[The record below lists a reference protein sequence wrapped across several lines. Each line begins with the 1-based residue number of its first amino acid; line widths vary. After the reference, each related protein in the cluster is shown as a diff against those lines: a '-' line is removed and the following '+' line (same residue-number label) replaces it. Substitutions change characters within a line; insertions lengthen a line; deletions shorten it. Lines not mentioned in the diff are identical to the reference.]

1 MTSNVSSPG
10 EVWLFASN
18 AANFDA
24 EEAFTTQDEIWWS
37 ETTNAHVQ
45 LGDTVFLYAT
55 KPTQALTHQC
65 IVTETGLPDGKSSW
79 TNKAARK
86 ARVHKTWMALQLVRV
101 LDSNERRLLGLSA
114 MENAGLPG
122 PVRGRRRASQGI
134 LDLLGQ
140 VLLAPTT
147 PPVEDSAAE
156 RYPTEKLLVRKFA
169 DRMDQG
175 DYSVSD
181 LETSSPDRYAN
192 QKTRG
197 SAQRAFANRVKSDY
211 GYACAL
217 TGINTP
223 HFLVASHIVPWSE
236 DHTIRLDPTNGIC
249 LSTLV
254 DRAFEDGYLRIAPD
268 GVVHVNHSKVGA
280 DQALAQELMPYDG
293 VKLRKPTKFPPNP
306 KWLQRRWNAGAKS
319 SIHPGP

>member
-1 MTSNVSSPG
+1 MTPNVSSPG

-24 EEAFTTQDEIWWS
+24 EEAFTTEDEIWWS
-37 ETTNAHVQ
+37 ETTNAHVK

-55 KPTQALTHQC
+55 KPTQALTHKC
-65 IVTETGLPDGKSSW
+65 VVTATGLPDGKSSW
-79 TNKAARK
+79 TNKKAQK
-86 ARVHKTWMALQLVRV
+86 AREHKTWMALRLVHV
-101 LDSNERRLLGLSA
+101 LKSTERKLLSLSA
-114 MENAGLPG
+114 MKNAGLPG
-122 PVRGRRRASQGI
+122 PVQGRRRAPQGI
-134 LDLLGQ
+134 LDLLDQ
-140 VLLAPTT
+140 ILLTPTT
-147 PPVEDSAAE
+147 PPVDDSAAE
-156 RYPTEKLLVRKFA
+156 RYPTEKQLVRKFA

-175 DYSVSD
+175 SYSVTD
-181 LETSSPDRYAN
+181 LETGSPDIYAY

-217 TGINTP
+217 TGITTP

-280 DQALAQELMPYDG
+280 DPALAQELVRYDG
-293 VKLRKPTKFPPNP
+293 VKLRKPTNFPPKP
-306 KWLQRRWNAGAKS
+306 KWLQRRWNAGAK
-319 SIHPGP
+319 